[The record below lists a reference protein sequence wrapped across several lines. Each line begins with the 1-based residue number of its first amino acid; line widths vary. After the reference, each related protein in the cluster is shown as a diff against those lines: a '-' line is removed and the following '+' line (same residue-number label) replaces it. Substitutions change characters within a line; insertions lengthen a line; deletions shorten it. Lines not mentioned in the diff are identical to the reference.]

1 MEIAGTAFEIESIAP
16 NPFNPATTITYRLV
30 PTAPD
35 RARASLKI
43 YGVDGRCVAT
53 LVDRIQ
59 DPGLYS
65 ALWNGRSSDGT
76 PVASGIYFCELSY
89 GGKKETRKVV
99 LLK

>member
-1 MEIAGTAFEIESIAP
+1 M
-16 NPFNPATTITYRLV
+16 TTIAYRLYPV
-30 PTAPD
+30 GPD
-35 RARASLKI
+35 VARASLKI
-43 YGVDGRCVAT
+43 YSVDGRCVTT

-65 ALWNGRSSDGT
+65 AVWDGRSLNDT

-89 GGKKETRKVV
+89 GGSKETRKLV